1 MQAILEP
8 KKGGATRLHLE
19 FSVTVGRPHQVAQ
32 QAGVQQLDEVEEQP
46 EEPES
51 SPEPSPGQ
59 LGADTGAAGLGGRP
73 GYNPS
78 AAAGD
83 PILNVQE
90 EAKGAEDRNEPSGED
105 SEPEEDEQLYLQN
118 EEKIAKLRE
127 ELKDRD
133 DELARIRQQADAE
146 IDELKATQK
155 RLEQELEA
163 MGGDEN
169 NELSG
174 DVDK

>member
-32 QAGVQQLDEVEEQP
+32 QAGVRQLDEVEEQP

-51 SPEPSPGQ
+51 SPEPTSGQ
-59 LGADTGAAGLGGRP
+59 LGAEAGAAGLG
-73 GYNPS
+73 
-78 AAAGD
+78 D
-83 PILNVQE
+83 PISNVQE
-90 EAKGAEDRNEPSGED
+90 EAKGAEDHNEPSGED

>member
-1 MQAILEP
+1 M
-8 KKGGATRLHLE
+8 
-19 FSVTVGRPHQVAQ
+19 
-32 QAGVQQLDEVEEQP
+32 
-46 EEPES
+46 
-51 SPEPSPGQ
+51 
-59 LGADTGAAGLGGRP
+59 
-73 GYNPS
+73 
-78 AAAGD
+78 
-83 PILNVQE
+83 
-90 EAKGAEDRNEPSGED
+90 
-105 SEPEEDEQLYLQN
+105 
-118 EEKIAKLRE
+118 RE